1 MIRRLVSIKFFILIF
16 FITINS
22 HSTNTH
28 NLSEILENL
37 FLDAVEKNISFSQ
50 DIPKEFEKYLLYW
63 FENKIKLNG
72 IEGLANIRILKY
84 FEEELIIDK
93 KKRIEIT
100 MIFEIDLIKK
110 SLVDSK
116 KKIYGEVFSFG
127 EISGRFSLNDFDKII
142 DTARKDLILK
152 MNNKLIENF

>member
-63 FENKIKLNG
+63 FENKIKLN
-72 IEGLANIRILKY
+72 ER
-84 FEEELIIDK
+84 
-93 KKRIEIT
+93 
-100 MIFEIDLIKK
+100 
-110 SLVDSK
+110 
-116 KKIYGEVFSFG
+116 
-127 EISGRFSLNDFDKII
+127 
-142 DTARKDLILK
+142 
-152 MNNKLIENF
+152 